1 MSININTV
9 DVIIPTY
16 KPGKK
21 FLRILKALK
30 QQTYPVSRVIVFNT
44 QEEYWNRFVKGLNT
58 DELPMNPEI
67 HHISKEEFDHGK
79 TRGAAAAISDADA
92 FLCMTDDAVPADKHL
107 IEKLVKALSQEV
119 CVPVAG
125 VADSGRGIRANQ
137 KASAV
142 KQVAVSYARQLPGK
156 RADVAER
163 YARKFNYPEES
174 YVKSEEDLQRLGIK
188 TYFCSNVCALY
199 NRQIYESLGGFITK
213 TIFNEDMIYA
223 AKAIKAGYSI
233 AYEADAKVYHYHK
246 YSNMQ
251 QFHRNFDLGV
261 SQAQHPEVFAD
272 VPSEGEG
279 IRMVKQTAGFL
290 KENNM
295 AYRIP
300 GLFITSAFKYAGYL
314 LGKNYK
320 KLPKALVMKCTTNPK
335 YFV

>member
-119 CVPVAG
+119 LEP
-125 VADSGRGIRANQ
+125 ADEMACSGQDISEN
-137 KASAV
+137 KKISE
-142 KQVAVSYARQLPGK
+142 KQVAVAFARQLPGK
-156 RADVAER
+156 RADEAEK
-163 YARKFNYPEES
+163 YARRFNYPEES
-174 YVKSEEDLQRLGIK
+174 CIKSSSDIPKLGIK

-199 NRQIYESLGGFITK
+199 NKRIYEQLGGFVDK
-213 TIFNEDMIYA
+213 TIFNEDMIFA
-223 AKAIKAGYSI
+223 AGAIKAGYCI
-233 AYEADAKVYHYHK
+233 AYVADAKVYHYHK